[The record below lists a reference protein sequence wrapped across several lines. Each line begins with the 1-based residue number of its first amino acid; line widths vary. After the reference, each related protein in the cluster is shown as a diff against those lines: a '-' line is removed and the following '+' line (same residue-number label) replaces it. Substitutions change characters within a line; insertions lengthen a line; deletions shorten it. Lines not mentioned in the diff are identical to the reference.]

1 MKTFFSLAILAFAIF
16 CSVQAKAD
24 AKLTPAEV
32 IAKHLE
38 SIGSAEA
45 RARVRGTQIKGNASV
60 TVRQCGE
67 GQVDGQVLIGSSGK
81 MNLIDMKFDTPA
93 YPYEQLRF
101 DGKSL
106 HVSQFRPGS
115 RTCLGQ
121 FFLSHDDV
129 FKEGLV
135 GGTLTEAWP
144 LLDVGERNPKLEYS
158 GLKKVGDKQLHAI
171 KYTPRKGSDVK
182 IILFFEPETFRHVR
196 TEYNRVVYA
205 SEQRKIGGAPGQLP
219 PASIQSAAPARVE
232 AYEVFSDFKEEAGLN
247 LPHTYKFHL
256 QIQSE
261 LHPAVID
268 WNFDLSSFTFNA
280 PLDPS
285 AFTIGNEQKK
295 ENAN

>member
-1 MKTFFSLAILAFAIF
+1 MKTFVSLAILACTVF
-16 CSVQAKAD
+16 CTVHAKPD
-24 AKLTPAEV
+24 TKLTPAEV

-60 TVRQCGE
+60 AVRQCGE
-67 GQVDGQVLIGSSGK
+67 GQVEGQVLIGSSGK
-81 MNLIDMKFDTPA
+81 MNLIDMNFDTPA

-101 DGKSL
+101 DGKNL

-121 FFLSHDDV
+121 FFLSHEDV

-144 LLDVGERNPKLEYS
+144 LLNVEERNPKLEYS

-205 SEQRKIGGAPGQLP
+205 SEQRKIGGAPGRLP

-247 LPHTYKFHL
+247 LPHNYKFHL

-295 ENAN
+295 EKAN

>member
-1 MKTFFSLAILAFAIF
+1 MKTFVSLAILACTVF
-16 CSVQAKAD
+16 CTVHAKPD
-24 AKLTPAEV
+24 TKLTPAEV

-60 TVRQCGE
+60 AVRQCGE
-67 GQVDGQVLIGSSGK
+67 GQVEGQVLIGSSGK
-81 MNLIDMKFDTPA
+81 MNLIDMNFDTPA

-101 DGKSL
+101 DGKNL

-121 FFLSHDDV
+121 FFLSHEDV

-144 LLDVGERNPKLEYS
+144 LLNVEERNPKLEYS

-205 SEQRKIGGAPGQLP
+205 SEQRKIGGAPGRLP

-247 LPHTYKFHL
+247 LPHNYKFHL

-285 AFTIGNEQKK
+285 TFTIGNEQKK
-295 ENAN
+295 EKAN